1 MATIQDVARH
11 AQVGVG
17 TVSRVLSGKGYVKAE
32 TRQRVQAAIEE
43 LNYTPN
49 EMARNLFF
57 QKSGIVAVIVP
68 EVAHPFFA
76 QFVNAAEMALCEK
89 GYQTMICNTFYEQN
103 YEQRYLEMLKRR
115 RVDGIIFGAHTVL
128 DISQYKNVRLPIVAL
143 DRDLGEN
150 IPCVSVDHQ
159 AGGRMAAEELIGSG
173 CQSVLQFIGSKVG
186 TEVSTPANVR
196 HDVFAEIMAQHKIP
210 CRSVCVKWPTAD
222 ISYYQTTASRLLED
236 YPDVDGVFATDLM
249 SMAVLQA
256 AMLHRKRVPE
266 DLKLVTYDGTSSI
279 GLTYPQITAI
289 VQPIER
295 LAHEAVQLVVDL
307 IDGKPV
313 EHNKLELQA
322 VLRPGSTTTRG

>member
-1 MATIQDVARH
+1 MATIQDVAKH

-32 TRQRVQAAIEE
+32 TRQRVQASIEA

-57 QKSGIVAVIVP
+57 QKSGIVALIVP
-68 EVAHPFFA
+68 EISHPFFA

-89 GYQTMICNTFYEQN
+89 GYQTMICNTYYEQN
-103 YEQRYLEMLKRR
+103 YEQRYLKMLKQR

-128 DISQYKNVRLPIVAL
+128 DISQYENIHLPIVAL

-150 IPCVSVDHQ
+150 IPRVSVDHR
-159 AGGRMAAEELIGSG
+159 AGGRMAAEELIRSG
-173 CQSVLQFIGSKVG
+173 CRNVLQFVGSQMN

-196 HDVFAEIMAQHKIP
+196 HDVFEETMIQNGIA

-222 ISYYQTTASRLLED
+222 IHYYQITASRLLED

-249 SMAVLQA
+249 SMAILQSA
-256 AMLHRKRVPE
+256 LLHRRRIPE
-266 DLKLVTYDGTSSI
+266 DLKLVTYDGTNII
-279 GLTYPQITAI
+279 GLTFPRITAI

-295 LAHEAVQLVVDL
+295 LASEAVQLVVDL
-307 IDGKPV
+307 IHEKPV
-313 EHNKLELQA
+313 ENKEIKLQA
-322 VLRPGSTTTRG
+322 VLRPGDTTMGG